1 VTIFVPFARFASR
14 RAVPDDADGLD
25 IFATSGVRGVDGFGR
40 RDGRREADMARGRCN
55 ADAAG
60 VPCGDSCQEV

>member
-1 VTIFVPFARFASR
+1 MTIFVPFARFASR

-40 RDGRREADMARGRCN
+40 RDGRRAAGMARGRCN
-55 ADAAG
+55 ADDSG
-60 VPCGDSCQEV
+60 RPRGDSCQEV